1 MAVYGLVMRALQPV
15 LRRKLQRRGQQETG
29 YLRQVSQRFG
39 VYDTPATAGA
49 VWVHAVSLG
58 ETRAAALLVNA
69 LRQQLPGMRLLL
81 THSTATGWAQGQ
93 ALLQPGDVQAWL
105 PWDTPQATRQFL
117 EHHQPRCGILM
128 ETEVWPSLVQACH
141 VHAVPLFL
149 ANARLNDKS
158 FRSARRW
165 AWLAGPAYRGLSAVL
180 AQSPADAE
188 RLRALGAPV
197 QAVLGNLK
205 FDVQPQ
211 PEAQVRAQIWRSH
224 WTRQDQSRPVIMLA
238 STREGEEALWLNAL
252 ASNELSIS
260 EVGVI
265 NISVVLLTYLLENI
279 WLMKH
284 ETRKTINY
292 ERIDLI
298 KPENYDLMKA
308 DLEKRTGLTINRVE
322 VGKIDFLN
330 DTAMVRIY
338 YFADEQEYS
347 DYHVQ

>member
-1 MAVYGLVMRALQPV
+1 MLANLFFLLPLKKAISPNAITWFSEDFYGLLIRLAINLLFLTILIRV
-15 LRRKLQRRGQQETG
+15 LYYTKTRRKDYLFTYYLIGTITFFLCFGLMQMDIDTG
-29 YLRQVSQRFG
+29 MGLGLFAIFGIIRYRTDAIEIKEMTYLFMVI
-39 VYDTPATAGA
+39 
-49 VWVHAVSLG
+49 
-58 ETRAAALLVNA
+58 
-69 LRQQLPGMRLLL
+69 
-81 THSTATGWAQGQ
+81 
-93 ALLQPGDVQAWL
+93 
-105 PWDTPQATRQFL
+105 
-117 EHHQPRCGILM
+117 GIS
-128 ETEVWPSLVQACH
+128 VV
-141 VHAVPLFL
+141 
-149 ANARLNDKS
+149 
-158 FRSARRW
+158 
-165 AWLAGPAYRGLSAVL
+165 
-180 AQSPADAE
+180 
-188 RLRALGAPV
+188 
-197 QAVLGNLK
+197 
-205 FDVQPQ
+205 
-211 PEAQVRAQIWRSH
+211 
-224 WTRQDQSRPVIMLA
+224 
-238 STREGEEALWLNAL
+238 NAL

-308 DLEKRTGLTINRVE
+308 DLEKRTGLAINRVE